1 MAKMLSCREAGMDC
15 DFVARGET
23 DDEVMR
29 NGFEHGKRDHGM
41 TDDMLMD
48 QDLQQRMRSMI
59 RDESSAAPVVEART
73 TPEPPSEPPRKPWW
87 KRLLGG

>member
-1 MAKMLSCREAGMDC
+1 
-15 DFVARGET
+15 
-23 DDEVMR
+23 
-29 NGFEHGKRDHGM
+29 M

-73 TPEPPSEPPRKPWW
+73 TPEPPSEPPREPWW